1 MLLFIGLLFTIL
13 IYAVIGKTAG
23 FLGIIADKWSLLI
36 ILGSLIYF
44 LIASKCAG
52 VIGRYIVSSFKKNYV
67 YTINEI
73 TKLSAAIKNTIKFI
87 LAAGGFVF
95 VTFAI
100 VSLGH
105 IGAPEKLGGS
115 LGICLS
121 SLTYALAISFFIFF
135 PAQVWAE
142 NKINSLEKNT

>member
-13 IYAVIGKTAG
+13 IYAVIGSTAG
-23 FLGIIADKWSLLI
+23 FLGIIADRWSLII
-36 ILGSLIYF
+36 ILASLLFF
-44 LIASKCAG
+44 LITSKCG
-52 VIGRYIVSSFKKNYV
+52 SVIGRYIVSSFKKNYE
-67 YTINEI
+67 YTKNEM

-87 LAAGGFVF
+87 LASGGFVF

-105 IGAPEKLGGS
+105 IGAPEKLGAS

-142 NKINSLEKNT
+142 NKINSLKD

>member
-23 FLGIIADKWSLLI
+23 FLGIIADRWSLII
-36 ILGSLIYF
+36 ILCSLTFFMIT
-44 LIASKCAG
+44 SNCAG
-52 VIGRYIVSSFKKNYV
+52 VIGRYIVSSFKKNYE
-67 YTINEI
+67 YTINELA
-73 TKLSAAIKNTIKFI
+73 KLSAVIKNIIRFV

-105 IGAPEKLGGS
+105 IGAPEKLGVS

-121 SLTYALAISFFIFF
+121 SLTYAVAISFFIFF

-142 NKINSLEKNT
+142 NKINSLKD